1 MSAVNFVNEGDVV
14 WTAYGHGDGG
24 RQWIRVVV
32 LAAVHHR
39 ALEDRVIVKPL
50 FPGDVF
56 GIANKVFSVRRE
68 DIQFEEPG
76 FDELNST
83 YDGEDMEFA

>member
-1 MSAVNFVNEGDVV
+1 MNVLNEGDVV
-14 WTAYGHGDGG
+14 WTNYRHGDGG

-32 LAAVHHR
+32 LAVV
-39 ALEDRVIVKPL
+39 EDRVIVKPL

-76 FDELNST
+76 FDQLDST
-83 YDGEDMEFA
+83 YDGEGDFEFA